1 MEKETQV
8 TLDLTI
14 RVTAPLSLWAEL
26 INDKTIELVDFLQ
39 LLEITIDPNVT
50 IHYPEEEE

>member
-39 LLEITIDPNVT
+39 LPEIAIDPSVT
-50 IHYPEEEE
+50 IHYPEED